1 MTNVTILLKKNLF
14 LVLLLF
20 STTALR
26 AQVHFET
33 GSTDALHQ
41 KALRTGLPVFID
53 LYADWCLPCQ
63 MMKREV
69 FSKREVADFLEKNF
83 IAAKYNI
90 DNPIGHKLM
99 ERYGSGSIPL
109 FLVFSPEGEL
119 LGRMTGAFEAEALI
133 MNLQRILNRASMPA
147 TRNSS
152 WH

>member
-1 MTNVTILLKKNLF
+1 MTNVTILLKKTLF

-20 STTALR
+20 SKPSLR
-26 AQVHFET
+26 DQVHLET
-33 GSTDALHQ
+33 GSTDALHHT
-41 KALRTGLPVFID
+41 ALRTGKPGLIELHDYRCPT
-53 LYADWCLPCQ
+53 CQ
-63 MMKREV
+63 IVKREV

-133 MNLQRILNRASMPA
+133 MNLQRILNRASVPA